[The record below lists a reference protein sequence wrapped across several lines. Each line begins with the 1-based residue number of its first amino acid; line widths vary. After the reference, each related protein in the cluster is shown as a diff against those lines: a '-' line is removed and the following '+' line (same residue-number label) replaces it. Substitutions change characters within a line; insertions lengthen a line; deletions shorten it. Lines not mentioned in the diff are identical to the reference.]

1 MDRGGCTQAEHST
14 HSGDTHDGREGQKD
28 PRLSLGFR
36 VRACPVS
43 AKIPHGAK
51 DFPFH
56 NGHLEV
62 WRDVSAAG
70 KEVGCQFQAHGR
82 LDQGEAIPP
91 PTHDPAW
98 PRALVTDIVLNEASV
113 ACGLAECRA
122 SVLQRRP
129 THAGRDSGPCPVTRD
144 LADTWLAH
152 CGSAWWRKG
161 CHSRLEEEG
170 FTT

>member
-1 MDRGGCTQAEHST
+1 MQTFEAQSLVGGPGPLSALALLASGSLCACSRVRRKKGHNATCGFPLVAEHST

-70 KEVGCQFQAHGR
+70 KEVGCG
-82 LDQGEAIPP
+82 L
-91 PTHDPAW
+91 
-98 PRALVTDIVLNEASV
+98 LAS
-113 ACGLAECRA
+113 G
-122 SVLQRRP
+122 
-129 THAGRDSGPCPVTRD
+129 T
-144 LADTWLAH
+144 
-152 CGSAWWRKG
+152 
-161 CHSRLEEEG
+161 
-170 FTT
+170 